1 MISVPNNNALNIS
14 VEFMKQNYRKDFNG
28 ALTYITTRINEL
40 NASKPSAGT
49 RHISAT
55 QRKTRW
61 NGVDIS
67 NPTREFQPNEW
78 TKLKQE
84 GQELVYQYRRD
95 INQQRNQ
102 NNRNGRGGRNS
113 GRGPGR
119 GNRNNSNR
127 NHGGYGYGGR
137 GNSRGRNGGRGGP
150 GRGGRRGRDD
160 KNDERT
166 IQEVE
171 KDNDTKKPDDTT
183 SKNNGS
189 STKGGSAGVFFK

>member
-1 MISVPNNNALNIS
+1 METRASQTWTDDLKVLKLASMIKVPNNNALTLY
-14 VEFMKQNYRKDFNG
+14 VEIMKNTYRKDFDG

-67 NPTREFQPNEW
+67 NPNREFQPNEW
-78 TKLKQE
+78 HRLKQE

-102 NNRNGRGGRNS
+102 YNRNGRGGRS
-113 GRGPGR
+113 GGRNGPGR
-119 GNRNNSNR
+119 GNRSSNR

-137 GNSRGRNGGRGGP
+137 GNS
-150 GRGGRRGRDD
+150 
-160 KNDERT
+160 
-166 IQEVE
+166 
-171 KDNDTKKPDDTT
+171 
-183 SKNNGS
+183 
-189 STKGGSAGVFFK
+189 